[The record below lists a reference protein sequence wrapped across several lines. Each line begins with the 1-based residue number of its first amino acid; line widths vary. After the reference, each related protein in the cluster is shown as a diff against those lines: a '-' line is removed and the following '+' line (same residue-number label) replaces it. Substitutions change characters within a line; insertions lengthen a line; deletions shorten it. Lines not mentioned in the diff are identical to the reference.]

1 MCVHY
6 VPVPVIENRSSSV
19 SSHWRSVW
27 AHHDYNFGFSLVLHW
42 AALCQRLGGKVTFQM
57 LLWAHA
63 NLKMWYVIL
72 NMVGTCPAGLQQQQ
86 KSISLRFI
94 MHFWSLL
101 DCKLRHRCEHSS
113 CFCLKKRKWK
123 TYKSLYGAKESTK
136 FMSLMGTANCPSD
149 LLLLISLNKTLSWR
163 R

>member
-1 MCVHY
+1 MYLSQLLKTGVHLSAPIEGQY
-6 VPVPVIENRSSSV
+6 GLTTTIILVFLWCYTELHCAKDWEGKLHFRCYFEHMQTWRCDMWFLIWLVPAQLACN
-19 SSHWRSVW
+19 
-27 AHHDYNFGFSLVLHW
+27 N
-42 AALCQRLGGKVTFQM
+42 K
-57 LLWAHA
+57 
-63 NLKMWYVIL
+63 K
-72 NMVGTCPAGLQQQQ
+72 

-94 MHFWSLL
+94 MHFLSLL